1 MSATRKKPDT
11 RKNPCQQVQYRSY
24 GRAIQIYHYPHMLL
38 PFSRFEQRL
47 TKAAH
52 GYIKR
57 RISSDP
63 IAHVP
68 RAEGDETPEGFIEV
82 AHLGCVFGAHKGA
95 SALAFRIPPKP
106 DTSVGHIEWLCFE
119 RGLQGLLGMTIA
131 KSGSNDERMPLF
143 DEVAELEKGKVV
155 KKGTVGDAHLEHR
168 LWFESLQLAIPP
180 AISVTITY
188 KNKRRDMERHYG
200 VSMESQLLA
209 KIEEEKRLSPI
220 RTLDED
226 DDSTQMERVEKE
238 KSHGIL
244 NPTGTRKPVE
254 DVQMQDP
261 EKEDNDEDMED
272 LDVEPEMADL
282 GIGKGTGS
290 MTPDS
295 IFAAA
300 GKTRVERQAAG
311 EYV

>member
-1 MSATRKKPDT
+1 VK
-11 RKNPCQQVQYRSY
+11 
-24 GRAIQIYHYPHMLL
+24 AIQIYHYPHTLF

-106 DTSVGHIEWLCFE
+106 GTSAGHIEWLCFE
-119 RGLQGLLGMTIA
+119 RGVQGLLGMTIA
-131 KSGSNDERMPLF
+131 QPGSEDERMPLF
-143 DEVAELEKGKVV
+143 DEVAELEKGEVV
-155 KKGTVGDAHLEHR
+155 KKGTVGDSHLEHR
-168 LWFESLQLAIPP
+168 LWFESLKLATPP

-188 KNKRRDMERHYG
+188 KNKRRDMERQYG
-200 VSMESQLLA
+200 VSMESQPLA

-220 RTLDED
+220 RTFDEND
-226 DDSTQMERVEKE
+226 DGTKMECVKKE
-238 KSHGIL
+238 KSGGTL
-244 NPTGTRKPVE
+244 KPTGTRTPVE

-261 EKEDNDEDMED
+261 EKEDSDEGMDD
-272 LDVEPEMADL
+272 LDVDTEMADL
-282 GIGKGTGS
+282 GIGKETGPV
-290 MTPDS
+290 TPDS
-295 IFAAA
+295 VFAAA